1 MALLRRLD
9 HENIIHLHE
18 VYESEN
24 NIHLILEYL
33 NGGELFERIKKNG
46 SYNEKDASIIMRSIL
61 DALVVMHDKFI
72 VHRDLKPEN
81 LLFK

>member
-1 MALLRRLD
+1 MF
-9 HENIIHLHE
+9 
-18 VYESEN
+18 ESEK

-33 NGGELFERIKKNG
+33 HGGELFERIKQAG
-46 SYNEKDASIIMRSIL
+46 SYNERDAAIIMKSL
-61 DALVVMHDKFI
+61 LEALVTMHQKNI

>member
-61 DALVVMHDKFI
+61 DALVVMHEKLI

>member
-1 MALLRRLD
+1 MTLLRRVD
-9 HENIIHLHE
+9 HQNIIHIHE

-46 SYNEKDASIIMRSIL
+46 SYNEKDASVIMRSIL
-61 DALVVMHDKFI
+61 QALVAMHEKFI

>member
-1 MALLRRLD
+1 MILD
-9 HENIIHLHE
+9 
-18 VYESEN
+18 
-24 NIHLILEYL
+24 YL

-46 SYNEKDASIIMRSIL
+46 SYNEKDASVIMKCIL
-61 DALVVMHDKFI
+61 NAMVAMHSKQI